1 MSKERARRRAERAAE
16 AERLA
21 VARAEQAATAARRR
35 ARRRRL
41 TELVPKPVRY
51 ARPRGVLARRRR
63 AQNLGVLGLFLGA
76 QVAGWLLLASWTAR
90 FAVLVLSVLLLPVM
104 VTIAFDRRR

>member
-1 MSKERARRRAERAAE
+1 MSKERARRRAERVAA

-21 VARAEQAATAARRR
+21 VARAEKAAAAARRN

-41 TELVPKPVRY
+41 TGLVPKPVRY

-63 AQNLGVLGLFLGA
+63 AQNLGMLGLFIGA
-76 QVAGWLLLASWTAR
+76 QLAGWLLLASWTAR
-90 FAVLVLSVLLLPVM
+90 FAVLVLSVLVLPVV
-104 VTIAFDRRR
+104 VTLAFDRRR